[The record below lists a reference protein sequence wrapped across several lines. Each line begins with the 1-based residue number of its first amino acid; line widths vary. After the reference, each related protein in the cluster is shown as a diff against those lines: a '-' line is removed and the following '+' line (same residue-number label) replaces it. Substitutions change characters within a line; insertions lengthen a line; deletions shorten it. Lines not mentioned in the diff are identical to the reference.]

1 MCVYIY
7 IYIYIYMCVCVC
19 VCVCVS
25 ENLHTT
31 LHNGG
36 QFLLICNNIFED
48 VQKNSIQILKFVM
61 YFLVVDYDTKPTL
74 VPPFI
79 FIEHIFLMV
88 KFMCRKTC
96 CKKLDEGNTR
106 NYLVLP
112 NNHYL
117 SY

>member
-1 MCVYIY
+1 MILSVSYFRMFQCIHVYIY
-7 IYIYIYMCVCVC
+7 IY
-19 VCVCVS
+19 VS
-25 ENLHTT
+25 ENTHTT

-36 QFLLICNNIFED
+36 QFLLICSNIFED
-48 VQKNSIQILKFVM
+48 VQKNSIQIWKFGM

-96 CKKLDEGNTR
+96 CKKSDEGNAR
-106 NYLVLP
+106 N
-112 NNHYL
+112 
-117 SY
+117 